1 MALDLVYFPL
11 RPVTVLRVDGKT
23 KFLARLL
30 ANDASKLEVGQ
41 VRRSVFLNATGGM
54 LGTALLARESIA
66 DYSIL
71 LLEENADA
79 LEAWA
84 RQVSEAFD
92 AEVKTEKLFALAFLG
107 DLAGEAP
114 ARGRMIRKTK
124 LALFNRGWMTYAVGS
139 KEAATEL
146 MGKVAAAGAKAGEEG
161 VVEALRIL
169 AAEAS
174 YGLEYDE
181 TTSPLEAGFEDVPD
195 FGDPSRVFIG
205 RALTEAR
212 KEKGDYERLHLVAF
226 NVPFDP
232 ATLTEVPLV
241 IVGEMGY
248 QPTSIARIPDMNL
261 TVALVRLPHEVDV
274 GVTLDA
280 LVKTEPATAAKSV
293 LVLSPQA

>member
-30 ANDASKLEVGQ
+30 ANDASKLEVGE

-54 LGTALLARESIA
+54 LGTALLARESLT

-92 AEVKTEKLFALAFLG
+92 AEVKTEKLFALPFLG

-139 KEAATEL
+139 KEDATEL

-195 FGDPSRVFIG
+195 FADPSRVFIG

-261 TVALVRLPHEVDV
+261 TVALVRLPHTVEV
-274 GVTLDA
+274 GSTLDA
-280 LVKTEPATAAKSV
+280 LVKTEPATTAKSV
-293 LVLSPQA
+293 LVLSPQT

>member
-261 TVALVRLPHEVDV
+261 TVALVRLPHEVEV

-280 LVKTEPATAAKSV
+280 LVKTEPTTAAKSV
-293 LVLSPQA
+293 LVLSPQT

>member
-30 ANDASKLEVGQ
+30 ANDASKLEVGE

-54 LGTALLARESIA
+54 LGTALLARESLT

-92 AEVKTEKLFALAFLG
+92 AEVKTEKLFALPFLG

-139 KEAATEL
+139 KEDVTEL

-161 VVEALRIL
+161 VVEALRIF

-195 FGDPSRVFIG
+195 FTDPSRVFIG

-261 TVALVRLPHEVDV
+261 TVALVRLPHAVEV
-274 GVTLDA
+274 GSTLDA
-280 LVKTEPATAAKSV
+280 LVKTEPATTAKSV
-293 LVLSPQA
+293 LVLSPQT

>member
-23 KFLARLL
+23 RFLARLL
-30 ANDASKLEVGQ
+30 ANDASKLEVGE

-54 LGTALLARESIA
+54 LGTALLARESLI

-92 AEVKTEKLFALAFLG
+92 AEVKTEKLFALPFLG

-139 KEAATEL
+139 KEDVKEL

-161 VVEALRIL
+161 IVEALRIL

-195 FGDPSRVFIG
+195 FTDPSRVFIG

-226 NVPFDP
+226 NVSFDP

-261 TVALVRLPHEVDV
+261 TVALVRLPHAVEV
-274 GVTLDA
+274 GSTLDA
-280 LVKTEPATAAKSV
+280 LVKTEPATTVKSV
-293 LVLSPQA
+293 LVLSPQT